1 MIIPVENKMCS
12 PGLEERE
19 VGSFRNLT
27 QLYIPYML
35 AKGSS
40 TVRHEE
46 IQWWWEILD
55 QNPSLG
61 DTCSIPCI
69 VHFNRFSL

>member
-1 MIIPVENKMCS
+1 MILSVENRTY
-12 PGLEERE
+12 PPDLEERE

-27 QLYIPYML
+27 QLYIPYMF
-35 AKGSS
+35 AKGGSS
-40 TVRHEE
+40 VRHEE

-61 DTCSIPCI
+61 HTCSIPCI